1 MMRKDDPVALGIDIG
16 GTGIK
21 GAPVDLRTGEFLA
34 DRCRAPTPKGAAP
47 DAIATV
53 VSSIVEHFGWDG
65 PVGATFPA
73 IVRRGVIGSAANV
86 SDAWLGVNAEDLFS
100 AAAGVPFTVVNDA
113 DAAGLSEMALGAGRG
128 QGGLVIM
135 ATLGTG
141 IGSALFVDGTLV
153 PNTELGHLFIEGRN
167 AEQWASA
174 RARDREQ
181 LSWRRWA
188 RRLTTYFGHLERLF
202 SPELF
207 IIGGGVS
214 RHHDKY
220 FDMIEV
226 STPLVPAHMLNRAGI
241 VGAAHAAAKANL
253 GAAA

>member
-1 MMRKDDPVALGIDIG
+1 MPPLTFAPASSSWTVAGPHPDW
-16 GTGIK
+16 
-21 GAPVDLRTGEFLA
+21 
-34 DRCRAPTPKGAAP
+34 GAAP

-53 VSSIVEHFGWDG
+53 VSTIVEHFGWDG

-73 IVRRGVIGSAANV
+73 IVRRGIIGSAANV
-86 SDAWLGVNAEDLFS
+86 SETWLGVNAEELFS

-128 QGGLVIM
+128 QSGLVIM

-181 LSWRRWA
+181 LSWKRWA

-202 SPELF
+202 SPNEVPYNRWREYDAEDTVRFYSLRLHEVGMIKSSPQKIISQGTDWRFLNELK
-207 IIGGGVS
+207 
-214 RHHDKY
+214 R
-220 FDMIEV
+220 E
-226 STPLVPAHMLNRAGI
+226 L
-241 VGAAHAAAKANL
+241 KA
-253 GAAA
+253 